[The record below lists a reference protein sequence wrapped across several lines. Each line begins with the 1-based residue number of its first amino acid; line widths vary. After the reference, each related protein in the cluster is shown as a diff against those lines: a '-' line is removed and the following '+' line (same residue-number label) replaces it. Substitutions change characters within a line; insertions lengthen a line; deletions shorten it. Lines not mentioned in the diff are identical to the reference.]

1 MANQAVIVS
10 VLADTRSFQTGMA
23 RLTREL
29 QTVSG
34 AANAMSRGVLKATG
48 VAAVGLAFLAGRSIQ
63 SAAKLE
69 QSIGAVD
76 TIFKDASDTVNQFSK
91 DAARSAGL
99 SQNSYNELASRIG
112 NSLSLAVGST
122 EELAGKTNDL
132 IQVGADLASLFGGT
146 SVQAVEA
153 LDSAFRGEFDSLQR
167 LIPSINA
174 AAIQKKALEMTGKA
188 NVKTLTDEEKKLATY
203 AFIME
208 KTTTAQGN
216 FLREQDTAA
225 GRMQTFGANVENL
238 SGNIGLLLVDAF
250 GDVIEKLSNFTSAL
264 IEDPEFQAFIKE
276 LAAAFSDVGKFLA
289 EDILPALGDFAKW
302 FLDNRA
308 WLGPLVGIVIGLAA
322 AWQLWNVA
330 LGIFNLVTATN
341 PVVLI
346 ILGLAALIAIIVLVI
361 KTT

>member
-1 MANQAVIVS
+1 
-10 VLADTRSFQTGMA
+10 
-23 RLTREL
+23 
-29 QTVSG
+29 
-34 AANAMSRGVLKATG
+34 
-48 VAAVGLAFLAGRSIQ
+48 
-63 SAAKLE
+63 
-69 QSIGAVD
+69 
-76 TIFKDASDTVNQFSK
+76 
-91 DAARSAGL
+91 
-99 SQNSYNELASRIG
+99 
-112 NSLSLAVGST
+112 
-122 EELAGKTNDL
+122 
-132 IQVGADLASLFGGT
+132 
-146 SVQAVEA
+146 
-153 LDSAFRGEFDSLQR
+153 
-167 LIPSINA
+167 
-174 AAIQKKALEMTGKA
+174 MTGKA

-322 AWQLWNVA
+322 ACL
-330 LGIFNLVTATN
+330 LYTSPSPRDRG
-341 PVVLI
+341 
-346 ILGLAALIAIIVLVI
+346 
-361 KTT
+361 